1 MSDLNAIMQYLTLGL
16 GTFLGIAGISFIFI
30 RFMAETRGLD
40 WQEEDAAPRHRWGAI
55 LLVAS
60 AICWAIF
67 IERL

>member
-40 WQEEDAAPRHRWGAI
+40 WQEEDAQ
-55 LLVAS
+55 
-60 AICWAIF
+60 
-67 IERL
+67 